1 MKNKVDFRNV
11 FNKFG
16 WLIALAAAVTISTI
30 SLYFVGHHY
39 GLPDYAAWLTSA
51 CFDGAAIVTANQAIT
66 AAERRESSIGP
77 RMWVLIFAGASS
89 YFNSQHAYII
99 GGSTEA
105 RVFFALPPI
114 VAVVVYERHIRDVSI
129 AAQKR
134 AGRLRLEI
142 PHFEHAVWFLFPF
155 RTIRIM
161 RRTIGSEL
169 AVFEGDYKA
178 RVTDATP
185 AMIRQWAETQ
195 GIEVKTSGPVPSS
208 VIKAFIANSPRVPP
222 SSDNSL
228 QNGKIVEPVGFQVK
242 DMT

>member
-1 MKNKVDFRNV
+1 MKNKVDFRDI

-16 WLIALAAAVTISTI
+16 WLIALAAAITISTI
-30 SLYFVGHHY
+30 SLYFVGKHY

-51 CFDGAAIVTANQAIT
+51 CFDGAAIVTANQAIS

-77 RMWVLIFAGASS
+77 RMWVLVFAGASS
-89 YFNSQHAYII
+89 YFNSQHAYIL

-114 VAVVVYERHIRDVSI
+114 VAVVVYERHIRDVSM

-134 AGRLRLEI
+134 SGRLRLEI
-142 PHFEHAVWFLFPF
+142 PHFEKSVWVLFPV

-161 RRTIGSEL
+161 RNTIGSEL
-169 AVFEGDYKA
+169 SVFEGDYVA
-178 RVTDATP
+178 RVTDASSAT
-185 AMIRQWAETQ
+185 IRLWAETQ
-195 GIEVKTSGPVPSS
+195 GIEVKASGPVPSS
-208 VIKAFIANSPRVPP
+208 VVRAFIANSPRVPATP
-222 SSDNSL
+222 NTTTVSAS
-228 QNGKIVEPVGFQVK
+228 NGATGGFQIK